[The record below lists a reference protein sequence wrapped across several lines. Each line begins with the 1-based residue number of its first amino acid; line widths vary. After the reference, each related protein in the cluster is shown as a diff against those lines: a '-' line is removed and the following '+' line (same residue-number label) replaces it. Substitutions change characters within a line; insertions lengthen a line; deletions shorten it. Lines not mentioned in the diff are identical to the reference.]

1 MVRHTE
7 DNNGDTGY
15 MPDYLPNR
23 KVFAVKSHFRSY
35 WPFYLIG
42 AIVLAIILK

>member
-7 DNNGDTGY
+7 DDIGVGY

-23 KVFAVKSHFRSY
+23 KAFAVKSHFRSY
-35 WPFYLIG
+35 WYLYLIAG
-42 AIVLAIILK
+42 LALLAVTR